1 MLGREKEVVVFVKQ
15 GPVQCDQGLPLI
27 MVKFVGGVSLRA
39 LIVVDLNAF
48 ALHKHEAS
56 VDTLHLS
63 HQLLLGD
70 RSRLGLLDNFRYII
84 ILGGRESL
92 SPGWEGV
99 R

>member
-15 GPVQCDQGLPLI
+15 GPVEGDQGLPLI

-48 ALHKHEAS
+48 TLHKHEAS
-56 VDTLHLS
+56 VDALYLG

-70 RSRLGLLDNFRYII
+70 GSRLGLLDNLYII
-84 ILGGRESL
+84 ILGER
-92 SPGWEGV
+92 EGV